1 MNCFK
6 FLLIAS
12 VTFLLSSCGGLSM
25 IEKDAPTEIKADLN
39 NAKLVIYRGTSFGF
53 AVKLD
58 NYLDE
63 KFIGQTKGKSFFITT
78 VEPGEHYVIASGE
91 NKACAKINFEAGKV
105 YYLLQAI
112 FPGIMK
118 ARTGFMGS
126 DPEKFE
132 KDKPDLTYFVIAED
146 EELPE
151 IDKDDY
157 NETIQDHEKEL
168 REDPDKHKDTANLPG
183 Y

>member
-12 VTFLLSSCGGLSM
+12 VSVLLSSCGGLSM
-25 IEKDAPTEIKADLN
+25 IEKDVPTEIKADPD

-91 NKACAKINFEAGKV
+91 K
-105 YYLLQAI
+105 
-112 FPGIMK
+112 
-118 ARTGFMGS
+118 
-126 DPEKFE
+126 
-132 KDKPDLTYFVIAED
+132 
-146 EELPE
+146 
-151 IDKDDY
+151 
-157 NETIQDHEKEL
+157 
-168 REDPDKHKDTANLPG
+168 
-183 Y
+183 

>member
-1 MNCFK
+1 MKFFK
-6 FLLIAS
+6 VIF
-12 VTFLLSSCGGLSM
+12 VTFTALFLISCGGLSM
-25 IEKDAPTEIKADLN
+25 IEKEAPTEIKADPA

-53 AVKLD
+53 AIKLD

-78 VEPGEHYVIASGE
+78 VTPGEHYIVASGE
-91 NKACAKINFEAGKV
+91 NNSCAKVNFEAGKV

-118 ARTGFMGS
+118 ARTGFIGS
-126 DPEKFE
+126 NPEKFE
-132 KDKPDLTYFVIAED
+132 KDKADLTYFVLAEGED
-146 EELPE
+146 YPE

-157 NETIQDHEKEL
+157 KETVNDHEKEL
-168 REDPDKHKDTANLPG
+168 QEDPDKHKDTAKLEG